1 MLKKI
6 CLYICLMAATRA
18 FTANELQRDIDTA
31 TSIIHDFK
39 AMPEK
44 SIPEDILKDAKGLA
58 ILNII
63 KAGFFFSGRGGI
75 GLVVA
80 RTSHGWS
87 APSAVGVGGA
97 GFGFQIGAE
106 VTDFVLVLNTDE
118 AVDAFAN
125 GTNVA
130 LGVNVSMAAG
140 PVGRT
145 AEGGVMPKAAI
156 YTYSRSQGL
165 FAGVSLEGT
174 IIGERK
180 ETNREFYK
188 KPYTAAQLLSGS
200 VPEPK
205 SAEKLYAELNAYT
218 H

>member
-1 MLKKI
+1 MILRRCPNRVFLRTLK
-6 CLYICLMAATRA
+6 
-18 FTANELQRDIDTA
+18 N
-31 TSIIHDFK
+31 
-39 AMPEK
+39 
-44 SIPEDILKDAKGLA
+44 AKGLV

-63 KAGFFFSGRGGI
+63 KAGFVVSGRGGI
-75 GLVVA
+75 GLVIA
-80 RTSHGWS
+80 RTGKGWS

-106 VTDFVLVLNTDE
+106 VTDFVLVLNNQE

-130 LGVNVSMAAG
+130 LGVDVSMAAG

-145 AEGGVMPKAAI
+145 AEGGVMPVAAI

-174 IIGERK
+174 IVGERK
-180 ETNREFYK
+180 ETNQEFYK
-188 KPYTAAQLLSGS
+188 KPYTAAEILSGS
-200 VPEPK
+200 VSQPK
-205 SAEKLYAELNAYT
+205 SAEKLYAELKSY
-218 H
+218 

>member
-1 MLKKI
+1 MFRKMIFFTILI
-6 CLYICLMAATRA
+6 TASTA
-18 FTANELQRDIDTA
+18 FCGNELQRDIDRATA
-31 TSIIHDFK
+31 IIQDFK
-39 AMPEK
+39 AMPET
-44 SIPEDILKDAKGLA
+44 SIPQDVLKKAKGLA
-58 ILNII
+58 ILNIV

-75 GLVVA
+75 GLVIA
-80 RTSHGWS
+80 KTFHGWS

-106 VTDFVLVLNTDE
+106 ITDFVLVLNTQD
-118 AVDAFAN
+118 AVDAFSK

-145 AEGGVMPKAAI
+145 AEGGVMPDAAI

-180 ETNREFYK
+180 DSNQQFYK
-188 KPYTAAQLLSGS
+188 KAYTARELLSGK
-200 VPEPK
+200 VPPPK
-205 SAEKLYAELNAYT
+205 SADKLYQELD
-218 H
+218 HI